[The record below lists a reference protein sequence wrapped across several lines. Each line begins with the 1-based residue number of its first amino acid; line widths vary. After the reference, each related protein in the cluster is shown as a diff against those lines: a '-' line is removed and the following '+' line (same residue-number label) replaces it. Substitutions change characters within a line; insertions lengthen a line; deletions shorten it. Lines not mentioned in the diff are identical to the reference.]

1 MCKVLGVPFLT
12 PKNESRNCPRNGF
25 EKDDVFEKFLMR
37 FKILGPT
44 KLYSEDF
51 LGVQYCV

>member
-1 MCKVLGVPFLT
+1 MQ
-12 PKNESRNCPRNGF
+12 GF
-25 EKDDVFEKFLMR
+25 GGAIFDPQKWEQKLHQKRFWKDDVIEKFLMR

-51 LGVQYCV
+51 LGVQYCL